1 MLDLKFIRQNRELVE
16 QGVANKR
23 VKIDFGHLLELDEK
37 RRDLLES
44 SESLK
49 AERNKANMEIAN
61 AKKQGGPDKEMIER
75 MKEVAGRVK
84 VLDTELSAVE
94 QELDAL
100 LLTIPNLP
108 HETTPVGT
116 SEDDNVVLRSW
127 GEKPELSWQ
136 PKPHWDVAESLG
148 LADFATA
155 TKLSGS
161 GFILFTGAGALLER
175 ALISWMLDVHVTEHG
190 YTEVSPPFIVNR
202 DCMTG
207 AGQLPKMEDDMY
219 HCAVDDLFLIPTA
232 EVPVTN
238 IHREQILDGSRL
250 PIRYTAY
257 TPCFRREAGS
267 YGKDTRGMI
276 RVHQF
281 DKVEMVKFVRPE
293 TSYDE
298 LEALLGNAE
307 DILQKLGLHYRIL
320 SLCTA
325 DISFAAAKCY
335 DIEVWAPGVE
345 RYLEVSSCSNFE
357 DFQARRAGIKFRR
370 EQRGKPEF
378 VHTLN
383 GSGLALPRTVI
394 AILETYQNPDGTVT
408 VPEVLRP
415 YMRGMEKIG

>member
-23 VKIDFGHLLELDEK
+23 VKIDFGRLLELDEK
-37 RRDLLES
+37 RRGLLEG

-49 AERNKANMEIAN
+49 AERNKANMEIAT
-61 AKKQGGPDKEMIER
+61 AKKQGGPGKELIER

-84 VLDTELSAVE
+84 ELDAELSSVE
-94 QELDAL
+94 QELDAM

-108 HETTPVGT
+108 HETTPVGR
-116 SEDDNVVLRSW
+116 SENDNVVVRHW
-127 GEKPELSWQ
+127 GEKPDLSWQ

-155 TKLSGS
+155 AKLSGS
-161 GFILFTGAGALLER
+161 GFCLFTGAGALLER

-207 AGQLPKMEDDMY
+207 TGQLPKMEEDMY

-238 IHREQILDGSRL
+238 IHREQILEADKL
-250 PIRYTAY
+250 PISYTAY

-267 YGKDTRGMI
+267 YGKDTRGLI

-281 DKVEMVKFVRPE
+281 DKVEMVKFVKPE

-307 DILQKLGLHYRIL
+307 DILRKLGLHYRIL